1 MNKNFLLSA
10 VKTNSLSG
18 QRWALVLLAA
28 ATAWSA
34 SAGALQLAST
44 VDPALG
50 PSSGGGGDSATPIIS
65 ADGRF
70 VLFAST
76 ANNLALVGTNPLP
89 VLVPPPLNVFLRDRV
104 SGTTR
109 LVSVNAAGTG
119 GGNGDSL
126 PAGLSTNGQF
136 ALFESRAGDLVA
148 GDTNNVTD
156 IFVRDLVNGVTLLV
170 STGTNGVS
178 ANGVSRGAVMTP
190 DGRYVAFVSA
200 ASNLA
205 PGDTNGIA
213 DVFVRDLQA
222 GMTRLVSV
230 GASVNEAF
238 GSATSS
244 EAPEITPDGRYVVF
258 SSTAATLTP
267 AAVSNGVY
275 VCDLV
280 GGATV
285 LASLATA
292 TVQATFGLTNPVF
305 FNHTIS
311 TNGQFVAYA
320 ASATPT
326 RNSPTNSPT
335 GLILRYSVP
344 TGVTDVVNTNAF
356 VPTST
361 CQELRNLDLTPD
373 GRSLAFVAATN
384 GASGSDTCIL
394 VWDGQTGTAKL
405 ASGDLSNVVP
415 VGSTCNAPA
424 LDSSGRFVVFL
435 SSGANLVTNPVAA
448 GFHAYLRDLQAG
460 VTTLVDVGPNGGG
473 SPLVAFSAPSLSADG
488 LEAAFESPDG
498 GLVPGDSNRDYDV
511 FVRDFSAGTIE
522 MASVRAPSL
531 PSLAPNGSSLV
542 AASPVSVD
550 GRFITFT
557 SEADNLVAGDTNGL
571 GDVFVRDLAAGTT
584 VLASVSTNGGGADGV
599 STEPAISTDGRY
611 VVFTSG
617 ADNLVANDT
626 NGAVDVF
633 IRDLQTGSNVLV
645 SVNSSGT
652 GSGNGAS
659 YSPALSADNR
669 FVLFRSKATDLAPG
683 TFRYPESEN
692 LFLRDLRAGATRALT
707 TTGVDWSSTSSD
719 GRFIAVVVNS
729 LLGSGTSL
737 FVWDAEA
744 AASVYTNG
752 ALQMCVAGVGPGADR
767 IAYFNGN
774 EFVAQ
779 LWVADR
785 LAKTNGV
792 IASGIPANQ
801 PGLRFSADGRF
812 LAYAAGPP
820 VGSTAYGINQ
830 VYLYDFQT
838 GTNLLVSRSFVSG
851 GAGRGNSEAP
861 DISPDG
867 RFVAYRSAA
876 TDLVPGASNAFPK
889 VVLYDRLGDFTMLLS
904 QSSLGNGDAN
914 NQSGPPV
921 FTGNG
926 QTVVFDSWASDL
938 VPEDFNQSSAVF
950 AFDLYSSGAF
960 PLFSVQIVNAAA
972 PLQPPTLTWPAQPG
986 KSYHAQFKTSLT
998 DVAWQDIVGGV
1009 ILNGS
1014 QGSFRDPAPAATQ
1027 RFYRIVSY

>member
-1 MNKNFLLSA
+1 M
-10 VKTNSLSG
+10 
-18 QRWALVLLAA
+18 
-28 ATAWSA
+28 
-34 SAGALQLAST
+34 
-44 VDPALG
+44 
-50 PSSGGGGDSATPIIS
+50 IS

-70 VLFAST
+70 VLLAST

-89 VLVPPPLNVFLRDRV
+89 VLVPAPLNVFLRDRV

-136 ALFESRAGDLVA
+136 ALFESSASDLVA
-148 GDTNNVTD
+148 GDTNNATD
-156 IFVRDLVNGVTLLV
+156 IFVRDLVNGATLLV
-170 STGTNGVS
+170 STGTNGVG
-178 ANGVSRGAVMTP
+178 ANGVSRGSVMTP

-200 ASNLA
+200 ASNLV
-205 PGDTNGIA
+205 PGDTNGVP

-222 GMTRLVSV
+222 GVTRLVSV
-230 GASVNEAF
+230 GASVNESF

-244 EAPEITPDGRYVVF
+244 EAPDITPDGRYVLF

-275 VCDLV
+275 VRDLV
-280 GGATV
+280 GSATV
-285 LASLATA
+285 LASLAPA
-292 TVQATFGLTNPVF
+292 TVAATFGLTNPVF

-311 TNGQFVAYA
+311 VDGQFVAYA

-326 RNSPTNSPT
+326 VNSPTNPPT
-335 GLILRYSVP
+335 GLILRYNVR

-361 CQELRNLDLTPD
+361 YQELRNLDLTPD
-373 GRSLAFVAATN
+373 GRFLAFVAVTN
-384 GASGSDTCIL
+384 DASGSDTCIL

-405 ASGDLSNVVP
+405 ASGDLSNAVP
-415 VGSTCNAPA
+415 AGSTCNAPA

-460 VTTLVDVGPNGGG
+460 VTTLVDAGPNGAG

-488 LEAAFESPDG
+488 LEAAIESPDG

-511 FVRDFSAGTIE
+511 FVRDFSTGTIE
-522 MASVRAPSL
+522 MTSVRAPSL
-531 PSLAPNGSSLV
+531 PSLAPNGPSLL
-542 AASPVSVD
+542 AASPVSAD

-557 SEADNLVAGDTNGL
+557 SEADNLVPGDTNGL
-571 GDVFVRDLAAGTT
+571 GDVFVRDLVAGTT
-584 VLASVSTNGGGADGV
+584 LLASLSTNGAGADGV
-599 STEPAISTDGRY
+599 STESAISADGRY
-611 VVFTSG
+611 VVFTSS

-659 YSPALSADNR
+659 YSPAISADDR

-683 TFRYPESEN
+683 TYGYESEN
-692 LFLRDLRAGATRALT
+692 LFLRDLQAGSTRALT
-707 TTGVDWSSTSSD
+707 TTGVGSSSASSD
-719 GRFIAVVVNS
+719 GRFIAVAAVVLARV
-729 LLGSGTSL
+729 LLPPVLGATL

-744 AASVYTNG
+744 AASVYTNSVTNML
-752 ALQMCVAGVGPGADR
+752 AAGVGPGANR
-767 IAYFNGN
+767 IAYFGGN
-774 EFVAQ
+774 SLGARLFVT
-779 LWVADR
+779 DR
-785 LAKTNGV
+785 LANTNGA

-820 VGSTAYGINQ
+820 AGSAAYGANQ

-838 GTNLLVSRSFVSG
+838 GTNLLVSRSYVSG
-851 GAGRGNSEAP
+851 AAGQGNSEAP

-876 TDLVPGASNAFPK
+876 TDLVPGATNAFPK
-889 VVLYDRLGDFTMLLS
+889 VVLYDRLGDFTMFLS

-926 QTVVFDSWASDL
+926 RTVVFDSWATDL

-950 AFDLYSSGAF
+950 AFDLYSPGAF
-960 PLFSVQIVNAAA
+960 PLFSVQIVNGAA
-972 PLQPPTLTWPAQPG
+972 PLQGPTLTWPAQPG
-986 KSYHAQFKTSLT
+986 KSYRAQFKTSLT
-998 DVAWQDIVGGV
+998 DAAWQDIVGGV
-1009 ILNGS
+1009 TLNGS